1 MTCEMGDDKRVPGRL
16 MGTHRQCTGCTE
28 STASYCSTLGDV
40 NCAST
45 SKVRHDGQRDPV
57 ADLYTYSSLYCSDVS
72 GRQIRSN
79 FPGRTHPVSCH
90 PNSCVT
96 HMAGWVRARNQR
108 WCTPLERLAK
118 APFSDRKSNPPHSVD
133 ILHPLGTGCTH
144 QHGGQC
150 PRFASVAW
158 SKDDCWVY
166 RASNHVFGE
175 IAAHNSQKELLEV
188 HEEGKRRRGWEG

>member
-1 MTCEMGDDKRVPGRL
+1 MGDDKRVPGRL

-40 NCAST
+40 ICAST

-57 ADLYTYSSLYCSDVS
+57 ADQYTYSSCLCCCDVS

-79 FPGRTHPVSCH
+79 FSGRTHPVSCH

-108 WCTPLERLAK
+108 WCTPLERPAK
-118 APFSDRKSNPPHSVD
+118 VPCLNKKSTPTSKCGYIAPPGYR
-133 ILHPLGTGCTH
+133 LHPSAWRPVPPL
-144 QHGGQC
+144 
-150 PRFASVAW
+150 RF
-158 SKDDCWVY
+158 
-166 RASNHVFGE
+166 
-175 IAAHNSQKELLEV
+175 
-188 HEEGKRRRGWEG
+188 RGLVSG